1 MQAWMRRLP
10 LIGRRYREAI
20 APPGAWT
27 GPADGRRV
35 LIEEDDGE
43 LRKAMASALHEAG
56 FQTAECAGPGTHGER
71 RCPLVD
77 GHGCDAVD
85 RADAVLQVF
94 VPSDEAMHEVRQ
106 AIHAHDPDKPIAV
119 ITPALTA
126 TRHADKLVGTTV
138 STEPLTRRGVAVT
151 AEKAV
156 ADRSTSAPAGS

>member
-43 LRKAMASALHEAG
+43 LRKAMAVALHDAG

-77 GHGCDAVD
+77 GQGCDAVD

-94 VPSDEAMHEVRQ
+94 VPSDEAMQDLRL
-106 AIHAHDPDKPIAV
+106 AIHAHDPDKPVAV

-126 TRHADKLVGTTV
+126 SRHADQLAGTTV
-138 STEPLTRRGVAVT
+138 STEPLTRRGVVATVEQVVT
-151 AEKAV
+151 
-156 ADRSTSAPAGS
+156 D